1 MGTSVFGG
9 GKGLKGGSGM
19 KGLMPGALEGM
30 NYEGF
35 VEPMM
40 KGMPDF
46 KSGMTVREGTTGVS
60 TIQSGGRRRRRR
72 GTKRRC
78 TTKRSG
84 SKRRGTTKRRGSKRR
99 GTTKRRKT
107 HKRKH

>member
-1 MGTSVFGG
+1 MTGIFG
-9 GKGLKGGSGM
+9 GKGLKGGRGYASMNGGSGGYA
-19 KGLMPGALEGM
+19 KLGFSTIGQEGM
-30 NYEGF
+30 NHGDHADGF
-35 VEPMM
+35 LPEPMVNV
-40 KGMPDF
+40 
-46 KSGMTVREGTTGVS
+46 THT
-60 TIQSGGRRRRRR
+60 QGGGRRRR

>member
-1 MGTSVFGG
+1 MTFFG

-30 NYEGF
+30 NHGDHAEGMLLPSKSGF
-35 VEPMM
+35 VQLTNQ
-40 KGMPDF
+40 G
-46 KSGMTVREGTTGVS
+46 
-60 TIQSGGRRRRRR
+60 GGRRRRRR

-84 SKRRGTTKRRGSKRR
+84 SKRRGSKRR

>member
-1 MGTSVFGG
+1 MTSGG

-30 NYEGF
+30 NHEGF

-46 KSGMTVREGTTGVS
+46 KSGMTTGVS
-60 TIQSGGRRRRRR
+60 TTQGGGGRRRRRR

-99 GTTKRRKT
+99 KT

>member
-1 MGTSVFGG
+1 MTAIIG

-19 KGLMPGALEGM
+19 KALMPDALEGM
-30 NYEGF
+30 NHEGF

-46 KSGMTVREGTTGVS
+46 KSGMTTGVS
-60 TIQSGGRRRRRR
+60 TTQGGGRRRRRR

>member
-1 MGTSVFGG
+1 MTFFG

-30 NYEGF
+30 NHEGMLP
-35 VEPMM
+35 EPF
-40 KGMPDF
+40 KQGMVNLT
-46 KSGMTVREGTTGVS
+46 STQTG
-60 TIQSGGRRRRRR
+60 GGRRRRRR
-72 GTKRRC
+72 G
-78 TTKRSG
+78 TKRSG

>member
-1 MGTSVFGG
+1 MTFMTSGG

-30 NYEGF
+30 NHEGF

-46 KSGMTVREGTTGVS
+46 KSGMTTGVS
-60 TIQSGGRRRRRR
+60 TTQAGGRRRRRR
-72 GTKRRC
+72 G
-78 TTKRSG
+78 TKRSG

-99 GTTKRRKT
+99 KT

>member
-1 MGTSVFGG
+1 MSAATGLFG

-30 NYEGF
+30 NHEGF

-46 KSGMTVREGTTGVS
+46 KSGMTTGVS
-60 TIQSGGRRRRRR
+60 TTQGGGGRRRRRR
-72 GTKRRC
+72 G
-78 TTKRSG
+78 TKRSG

>member
-1 MGTSVFGG
+1 MSIGIVTG
-9 GKGLKGGSGM
+9 GKGLKGGSGGYA
-19 KGLMPGALEGM
+19 KLGFSTIDEGM
-30 NYEGF
+30 NHEGMLLPSKSGF
-35 VEPMM
+35 VQLTNQNQ
-40 KGMPDF
+40 G
-46 KSGMTVREGTTGVS
+46 
-60 TIQSGGRRRRRR
+60 GGRRRRRR

>member
-1 MGTSVFGG
+1 MSVSAGMLG
-9 GKGLKGGSGM
+9 GKGMRGGSGYA
-19 KGLMPGALEGM
+19 KLGFTNIGQEGM
-30 NYEGF
+30 NHEGF

-46 KSGMTVREGTTGVS
+46 KSGMTTGVS
-60 TIQSGGRRRRRR
+60 TTQGGGARRRRRR

-84 SKRRGTTKRRGSKRR
+84 SKRRGSKRR

-107 HKRKH
+107 HKRKY

>member
-1 MGTSVFGG
+1 MSFIPAG

-19 KGLMPGALEGM
+19 KGLTPGALEGM
-30 NYEGF
+30 NHEGMLP
-35 VEPMM
+35 EPF
-40 KGMPDF
+40 KQGMVNL
-46 KSGMTVREGTTGVS
+46 THT
-60 TIQSGGRRRRRR
+60 QGGGARRRRRR

-99 GTTKRRKT
+99 KT

>member
-1 MGTSVFGG
+1 MTLLG
-9 GKGLKGGSGM
+9 GKGLKGGRGYASMSGGSGYA
-19 KGLMPGALEGM
+19 KLGFTNIGQEGM
-30 NYEGF
+30 NHNEGMLP
-35 VEPMM
+35 EPF
-40 KGMPDF
+40 KQGMVNL
-46 KSGMTVREGTTGVS
+46 TS
-60 TIQSGGRRRRRR
+60 TQAGGRRRRRR

-84 SKRRGTTKRRGSKRR
+84 SKRRGSKRR

>member
-1 MGTSVFGG
+1 MLG
-9 GKGLKGGSGM
+9 GKMRGGSGYA
-19 KGLMPGALEGM
+19 KLGFSTIDEGM
-30 NYEGF
+30 NHGGHADGF
-35 VEPMM
+35 LPEPMM
-40 KGMPDF
+40 GL
-46 KSGMTVREGTTGVS
+46 TS
-60 TIQSGGRRRRRR
+60 TQGGGRRRRRR

>member
-1 MGTSVFGG
+1 MN
-9 GKGLKGGSGM
+9 GGSGM

-30 NYEGF
+30 NHEGF

-46 KSGMTVREGTTGVS
+46 KSGMTTGVS
-60 TIQSGGRRRRRR
+60 TTQGGGGRRRRRR

>member
-1 MGTSVFGG
+1 MLG
-9 GKGLKGGSGM
+9 GKMRGGSGGYA
-19 KGLMPGALEGM
+19 KLGFSTIDEGM
-30 NYEGF
+30 NHEGMLLPSKSGF
-35 VEPMM
+35 VQLTNQ
-40 KGMPDF
+40 G
-46 KSGMTVREGTTGVS
+46 
-60 TIQSGGRRRRRR
+60 GGRRRRRR

-84 SKRRGTTKRRGSKRR
+84 SKRRGSKRR